1 MLNKILPALSLFAFV
16 AALALAPCRADSANK
31 PPVIS
36 GTPAGIARVGVLYT
50 FQPVATDP
58 EGARLKFRISGKP
71 AWAAFNTSTGKLSG
85 TPVATDVGTYRDIR
99 ISVSDGRTTSSLAPF
114 TITVAHIKKANYGH
128 YFSTRYLDTPADAA
142 MLCEQPGVRG
152 VVWRR
157 TWGEV
162 EPTAGIYDFTSFDAV
177 LAAMAASANPQCQ
190 LWVFVEYKSFSS
202 SPVKNPCPAYLQ
214 ANYSALNSSGNGAA
228 TCFMWE
234 PVVVSAYQSMIR
246 AAAARYDANPRVE
259 GVIFQESA
267 LGFSGEYSQDVADGG
282 TYTAEAWRD
291 GLTSMISSCG
301 DAFPRSRCMAYLNF
315 LRGGQA
321 YLYDVS
327 RALAAVPD
335 NRGCFS
341 GPDLLPDEPTLYS
354 GNAAPV
360 YEVLVRHAGC
370 RSNSAQFASFD
381 VSGCDLECIFRF
393 GVSGTFGDFPE
404 NDPLSGG
411 VCINSYLFW
420 THRVAPTASGVD
432 WTDALPVIAAHPYGP
447 DWLDR
452 CAGGGG
458 PP

>member
-1 MLNKILPALSLFAFV
+1 MLNTNIARRW
-16 AALALAPCRADSANK
+16 AALIAALVLFPLGAHGANK
-31 PPVIS
+31 PPTIS
-36 GTPAGIARVGVLYT
+36 GTPATMARVDTLYS
-50 FQPVATDP
+50 FQPAASDP
-58 EGARLKFRISGKP
+58 EGARLKFKITGKP
-71 AWAAFNTSTGKLSG
+71 GWAAFNTSTGKLSG
-85 TPVATDVGTYRDIR
+85 TPAGANVGTYANIR
-99 ISVSDGRTTSSLAPF
+99 ISASDGRTSVALAPF
-114 TITVAHIKKANYGH
+114 AITVAYLKKANYGH

-162 EPTAGIYDFTSFDAV
+162 ETTAGIYDFSSFDQV
-177 LAAMAASANPQCQ
+177 LAAIASSANPQCQ
-190 LWVFVEYKSFSS
+190 LWVFVEYKSFNN
-202 SPVKNPCPAYLQ
+202 SPLKNPCPAYLQ
-214 ANYSALNSSGNGAA
+214 AQYSGLNSSGNGAA

-234 PVVVSAYQSMIR
+234 PVVVSAYLSMIK
-246 AAAARYDANPRVE
+246 AAAARYDAHPRVE
-259 GVIFQESA
+259 GLIMQESA
-267 LGFSGEYSQDVADGG
+267 LGFSGEFSQDVADGG

-291 GLTSMISSCG
+291 GLTSMISQCG
-301 DAFPRSRCMAYLNF
+301 AAFQRGRCMAYLNF

-321 YLYDVS
+321 YLHDVS
-327 RALAAVPD
+327 RALAEVPD

-341 GPDLLPDEPTLYS
+341 GPDLLPNEPTLYA

-381 VSGCDLECIFRF
+381 VEGCDLECIFRF

-404 NDPLSGG
+404 SAPLSGG

-420 THRVAPTASGVD
+420 THRVAPTATGVD
-432 WTDALPVIAAHPYGP
+432 WTDALPVIASNPYGSG
-447 DWLDR
+447 WLDQ
-452 CAGGGG
+452 CTGGGG